1 MYRKIAF
8 ITILLTSLCAGA
20 QQSLTGH
27 FAWGAEVGGSI
38 DMTSNDMSTINA
50 NAFFGYRNSWIDA
63 LGAGAGINVTVNNNC
78 RMFPIYA
85 LFRTS
90 FTSRPSLLFMDLRV
104 GTAVNSVDSHASH
117 ARFYCAPGIGFNLAR
132 SNKFCSYITLS
143 YQYNGMKYYMKED
156 VRHNISSLSLAS
168 VQLGICF

>member
-1 MYRKIAF
+1 MIRKIAF
-8 ITILLTSLCAGA
+8 IAILLASVCAVA
-20 QQSLTGH
+20 QQTPSGH
-27 FAWGAEVGGSI
+27 FGWGAEAGGSI

-50 NAFFGYRNSWIDA
+50 NAFFGYRNSWIDM

-90 FTSRPSLLFMDLRV
+90 FTSRPSLLFMDLRI
-104 GTAVNSVDSHASH
+104 GTAVNSVESHASH
-117 ARFYCAPGIGFNLAR
+117 ARFYCAPGIGFNLAG
-132 SNKFCSYITLS
+132 SSKFRSYITLS
-143 YQYNGMKYYMKED
+143 YQYNGMKYYVKENI
-156 VRHNISSLSLAS
+156 RHNISSLSLAS